1 MKLALTLI
9 LLLQPLWI
17 NGDEQVSDN
26 LAIKQKEI
34 EDKLDAQLKVIQAQI
49 DHIDW
54 YFKVGYNNQEKPMM
68 DDVEEFV
75 SNPINTFTM
84 IKRTS
89 LYWPGLKK
97 HLFNQTIINDWEQL
111 AQDIDDLN
119 NALTNQNEIKS

>member
-9 LLLQPLWI
+9 LLLQTLWI
-17 NGDEQVSDN
+17 NGDEQVSDD

-89 LYWPGLKK
+89 LYWPGLKN

>member
-9 LLLQPLWI
+9 FLLPLWI
-17 NGDEQVSDN
+17 NGDEQVSD
-26 LAIKQKEI
+26 LATKQKEI

-89 LYWPGLKK
+89 LYWPGLKN

-111 AQDIDDLN
+111 AQDIDELN
-119 NALTNQNEIKS
+119 NALTNQNDIKS

>member
-9 LLLQPLWI
+9 FLLPLWI
-17 NGDEQVSDN
+17 NGDEQVSD
-26 LAIKQKEI
+26 LATKQKEI

-89 LYWPGLKK
+89 LYWPGLKN

-111 AQDIDDLN
+111 AQDIDELN

>member
-1 MKLALTLI
+1 MKIALTLI
-9 LLLQPLWI
+9 LLLPLWI
-17 NGDEQVSDN
+17 NGDPD
-26 LAIKQKEI
+26 LAQKQKAI

-54 YFKVGYNNQEKPMM
+54 YFKVGYHNQEKPMM

-89 LYWPGLKK
+89 LYWPALKN
-97 HLFNQTIINDWEQL
+97 HLFNQTLIDEWEQL
-111 AQDIDDLN
+111 AKDIEDLN
-119 NALTNQNEIKS
+119 ALVDSQNEIKS

>member
-9 LLLQPLWI
+9 FLLPLWI
-17 NGDEQVSDN
+17 NGDEQVSD
-26 LAIKQKEI
+26 LATKQKEI

-89 LYWPGLKK
+89 LYWPGLKN

>member
-9 LLLQPLWI
+9 FLLPLWI
-17 NGDEQVSDN
+17 NGDEQVSD
-26 LAIKQKEI
+26 LATKQKEI

-89 LYWPGLKK
+89 LYWPGLKN

-111 AQDIDDLN
+111 AQDIDELN
-119 NALTNQNEIKS
+119 NALTNQNQIKS

>member
-9 LLLQPLWI
+9 LLLQTLWI
-17 NGDEQVSDN
+17 NGDEQVSDD

-89 LYWPGLKK
+89 LYWPGLKN

-111 AQDIDDLN
+111 AQDIDELN